1 MAAPCS
7 WLYTFLSLYF
17 TGIIPTNAVIATYL
31 FQNSARFKSLGS
43 GIGVVAANFSRHG
56 KFLPLVTVFLKKNG
70 KSFQY

>member
-1 MAAPCS
+1 M
-7 WLYTFLSLYF
+7 
-17 TGIIPTNAVIATYL
+17 IIIATYI